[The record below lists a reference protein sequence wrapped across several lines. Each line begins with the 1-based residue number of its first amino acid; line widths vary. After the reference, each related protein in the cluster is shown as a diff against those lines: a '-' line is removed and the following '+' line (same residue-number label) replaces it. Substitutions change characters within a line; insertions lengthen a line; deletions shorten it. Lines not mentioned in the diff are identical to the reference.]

1 MHNLDA
7 LTIAPKAMGQI
18 KKGAFLTVQAGD
30 NLNVMTIGWASIG
43 IIWGRPMMTILVRK
57 SRHTF
62 RIIEKS
68 SEFTVTVPLVDKSR
82 ELEFC
87 GTQSGSHH
95 DKVKECG
102 LELFPSQ
109 KVHTPVINVPGIHFE
124 CGIVYKSAI
133 NPDNLVKEY
142 RHLYPKLDYHTIYY
156 GEIVNCYSTMDEK
169 G

>member
-7 LTIAPKAMGQI
+7 LSIVPKAMEQI

-43 IIWGRPMMTILVRK
+43 FVWGRQMMTILVRK
-57 SRHTF
+57 SRYTF
-62 RIIEKS
+62 KIIERS
-68 SEFTVTVPLVDKSR
+68 SEFTVSVPLVDKSK
-82 ELEFC
+82 ELDYC

-95 DKVKECG
+95 DKIKECG

-109 KVHTPVINVPGIHFE
+109 KVHTPVINFPGIHLE
-124 CGIVYKSAI
+124 CKIVFKSAI
-133 NPDNLVKEY
+133 NPDNLIEEY

-156 GEIVNCYSTMDEK
+156 GEIVSCYSTMDEK
-169 G
+169 R